1 MSNIVQLL
9 FFTACAFAAV
19 LVILIISISVLP
31 PIPLFLLFVFVLIS
45 EIAGT
50 CTNVILFTRKLE

>member
-9 FFTACAFAAV
+9 LFTAYAIAAV
-19 LVILIISISVLP
+19 LVILVIPITILP
-31 PIPLFLLFVFVLIS
+31 PVLLFLLSVFVLIS

-50 CTNVILFTRKLE
+50 CTNVILFTQKLE